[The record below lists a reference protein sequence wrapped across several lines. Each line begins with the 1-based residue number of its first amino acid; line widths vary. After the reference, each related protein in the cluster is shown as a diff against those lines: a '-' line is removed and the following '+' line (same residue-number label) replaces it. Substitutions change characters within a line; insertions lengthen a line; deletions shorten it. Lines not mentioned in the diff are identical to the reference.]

1 MSGNE
6 AAKKLYQVCTKADI
20 RPFLRFFED
29 GFQGTCLILNI
40 LRNAGQL
47 TAGEIAKR
55 LDVSTARVAAA
66 LNSLEKKGC
75 VERLKSATD
84 GRMVV
89 VRLTASGRATL
100 ESREEQLL
108 AIIGRIL
115 GKLTEEELL
124 SLLHIIEKLVK

>member
-1 MSGNE
+1 MGGKE

-29 GFQGTCLILNI
+29 GFQGTCLILKI

-84 GRMVV
+84 RRMVV

>member
-1 MSGNE
+1 MGGKE

-29 GFQGTCLILNI
+29 GFQGTCLILKI

-89 VRLTASGRATL
+89 VRLTASGRAAL

>member
-29 GFQGTCLILNI
+29 GFQGTCLILKI

-89 VRLTASGRATL
+89 VRLTASGRAAL

-108 AIIGRIL
+108 AMIGRIL

>member
-1 MSGNE
+1 MGGKE

-29 GFQGTCLILNI
+29 GFQGTCLILKI

-108 AIIGRIL
+108 AMIGRIL

>member
-29 GFQGTCLILNI
+29 GFQGTCLILKI

-55 LDVSTARVAAA
+55 LDVSTARVAVA

-75 VERLKSATD
+75 VERLKSPTD

-89 VRLTASGRATL
+89 VRLTASGRAAL

>member
-20 RPFLRFFED
+20 RPILRFFED
-29 GFQGTCLILNI
+29 GFQGTCLILKI

-89 VRLTASGRATL
+89 VRLTASGRAAL

>member
-1 MSGNE
+1 MGGKE
-6 AAKKLYQVCTKADI
+6 AAKKLYQVCPKADI

-29 GFQGTCLILNI
+29 GFQGTCLILKI

-55 LDVSTARVAAA
+55 LDVSTARVSAA
-66 LNSLEKKGC
+66 LNALEKKGC

-89 VRLTASGRATL
+89 VRLTASGRAAL

>member
-1 MSGNE
+1 MGGKE

-29 GFQGTCLILNI
+29 GFQGTCLILKI

-89 VRLTASGRATL
+89 VRLTASGRAAL

-108 AIIGRIL
+108 AMIGRIL

>member
-1 MSGNE
+1 MGGKE
-6 AAKKLYQVCTKADI
+6 AAKKLYQVSTKADI

-29 GFQGTCLILNI
+29 GFQGTCLILKI

-89 VRLTASGRATL
+89 VRLTASGRAAL

-108 AIIGRIL
+108 AMIGRIL

>member
-29 GFQGTCLILNI
+29 GFQGTCLILKI

-55 LDVSTARVAAA
+55 LDVSTARVGAA
-66 LNSLEKKGC
+66 LDSLEKKGC

>member
-29 GFQGTCLILNI
+29 GFQGTCLILKI

-89 VRLTASGRATL
+89 VRLTASGRAAL

>member
-1 MSGNE
+1 MSGSE

-29 GFQGTCLILNI
+29 GFQGTCLILKI

-89 VRLTASGRATL
+89 VRLTASGRAAL

-108 AIIGRIL
+108 AMIGRIL

>member
-29 GFQGTCLILNI
+29 GFQGTCLILKI
-40 LRNAGQL
+40 LRDAGQL

-89 VRLTASGRATL
+89 VRLTASGRAAL

>member
-1 MSGNE
+1 MGGKE

-29 GFQGTCLILNI
+29 GFQGTCLILKI

-47 TAGEIAKR
+47 TAGEIAKK

-89 VRLTASGRATL
+89 VRLTASGRAAL

>member
-29 GFQGTCLILNI
+29 GFQGTCLILKI

-55 LDVSTARVAAA
+55 LDVSTARVAVA

-89 VRLTASGRATL
+89 VRLTASGRAAL